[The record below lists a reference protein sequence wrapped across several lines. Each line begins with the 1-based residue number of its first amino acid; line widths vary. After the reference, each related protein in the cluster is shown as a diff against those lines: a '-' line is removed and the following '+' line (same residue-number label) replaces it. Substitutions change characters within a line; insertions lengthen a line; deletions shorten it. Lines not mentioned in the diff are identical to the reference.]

1 MTPGAAALTH
11 SRSLMLAA
19 LAGALLS
26 ASTAVAQPKGYP
38 VEVIRKCRGD
48 YTRLCPGYKARS
60 AELDACMRAKH
71 VAISNICMNALVDNG
86 IAPPIARRR

>member
-1 MTPGAAALTH
+1 MTSVGAALTL
-11 SRSLMLAA
+11 SLSLIVAA
-19 LAGALLS
+19 LSGALLS
-26 ASTAVAQPKGYP
+26 ANTAVAKTKGYP

-48 YTRLCPGYKARS
+48 YTRLCPGYKSRS
-60 AELDACMRAKH
+60 AELDACMRSKH